1 MFNTVKILY
10 QALKSIATKVRM
22 FDYDFLK
29 KSGHLNEGRRG
40 KVLFV
45 PQTSFTRSWHK
56 LS

>member
-1 MFNTVKILY
+1 MFNTVKLLY

-22 FDYDFLK
+22 FDYGFLK